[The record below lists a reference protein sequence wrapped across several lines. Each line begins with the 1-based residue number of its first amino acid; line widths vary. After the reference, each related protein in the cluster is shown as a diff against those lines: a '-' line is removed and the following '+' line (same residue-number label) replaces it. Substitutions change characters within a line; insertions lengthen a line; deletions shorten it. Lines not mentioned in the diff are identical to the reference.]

1 MYRVCLILPGLL
13 PVPATQGGAVET
25 LVTTLIKQNEVF
37 RELDLYV
44 VTSFDDESKRL
55 AASFRNTHFIF
66 VPTPSRTLSK
76 MFHRAEVLGKL
87 TNTLPQKYQISDLF
101 HMRALRMIKDI
112 AFDAVVFEGGTPWG
126 YPALRFL
133 YKDRLYLHVHFCADH
148 IIEGSQYKR
157 IIAVSNYAAQAW
169 KHYSTRHD
177 QDVRVVLNGIETKTL
192 DSCEARDAG
201 SAIRAKLG
209 FAPTDFVVLCS
220 GRIIPVKG
228 LLELTRAVSLTDDRS
243 IKLLIIGSP
252 DFGPSSD
259 TEYSHQ
265 VQSAVE
271 HLGRRAKYLGYVPH
285 DKVVDYQYAADVQVV
300 PSLWEDAAPLS
311 CVEAMAAGLP
321 LIVTKSGGMQEYTQ
335 PECAITVEKDGD
347 LPKSLAHAIANL
359 KRHTKMLLSMSK
371 AGRLVYRRYTPENF
385 YHTFVKAMKWRIL
398 LPLS

>member
-1 MYRVCLILPGLL
+1 MYRVFLILPGLL
-13 PVPATQGGAVET
+13 PVPATQGGAIET

-55 AASFRNTHFIF
+55 AASFRNTRFIF
-66 VPTPSRTLSK
+66 VPTPSHTLSK
-76 MFHRAEVLGKL
+76 MFHRAEVLGKP
-87 TNTLPQKYQISDLF
+87 TNTLPQKCQISDLF
-101 HMRALRMIKDI
+101 HMRALRMIKDM

-126 YPALRFL
+126 YPAFRFL
-133 YKDRLYLHVHFCADH
+133 YKDRLYLHVHFCAGH
-148 IIEGSQYKR
+148 IIKGSQYKR
-157 IIAVSNYAAQAW
+157 IIAFSNYAAQAW
-169 KHYSTRHD
+169 KRYSTRHD

-192 DSCEARDAG
+192 DSCKAHDAD
-201 SAIRAKLG
+201 SVIMAKLG
-209 FAPTDFVVLCS
+209 FAPTDFVVLYS
-220 GRIIPVKG
+220 GRIIRVKG
-228 LLELTRAVSLTDDRS
+228 LLELTRAVSLTNGRN

-271 HLGRRAKYLGYVPH
+271 HLGRHAKYLGYVPH
-285 DKVVDYQYAADVQVV
+285 DKVADYQYAPDVQAV

-321 LIVTKSGGMQEYTQ
+321 LIVTRSGGMQEYTQ
-335 PECAITVEKDGD
+335 PECAITVEKNSD
-347 LPKSLAHAIANL
+347 LPKTLAHAIADP
-359 KRHTKMLLSMSK
+359 KRHPEMLLSMSK
-371 AGRLVYRRYTPENF
+371 AGRLLSRRYTPENF
-385 YHTFVKAMKWRIL
+385 YRTFVKAVKWQIS

>member
-1 MYRVCLILPGLL
+1 MYRVCLVLPGLL
-13 PVPATQGGAVET
+13 PVPATQGGAIET
-25 LVTTLIKQNEVF
+25 LVTTLIEQNEVF

-44 VTSFDDESKRL
+44 VTNFDNTSKRL

-66 VPTPSRTLSK
+66 VPTSSRTLSK
-76 MFHRAEVLGKL
+76 LFHRAEALGKL
-87 TNTLPQKYQISDLF
+87 TNTLPQKYQVSDLF

-126 YPALRFL
+126 YPAFRFL

-148 IIEGSQYKR
+148 IIEDSQYKR
-157 IIAVSNYAAQAW
+157 VIAVSNYAAKAW
-169 KHYSTRHD
+169 KYYSTRHD
-177 QDVRVVLNGIETKTL
+177 QDVRVVLNGLEAKMF
-192 DSCEARDAG
+192 DSCDASDAG

-209 FAPTDFVVLCS
+209 LAPTDFVVLYS

-228 LLELTRAVSLTDDRS
+228 LLELIRAVSLTDDRS

-265 VQSAVE
+265 VQSAVKR
-271 HLGRRAKYLGYVPH
+271 LGGRAKYLGYVPH
-285 DKVVDYQYAADVQVV
+285 DRVADYQYAADVQVI
-300 PSLWEDAAPLS
+300 PSLCEDAAPLS

-335 PECAITVEKDGD
+335 PECAVTVEKNSE
-347 LPKSLAHAIANL
+347 LPMSLARTIVDL
-359 KRHTKMLLSMSK
+359 KRQPEMLLSMSR
-371 AGRLVYRRYTPENF
+371 AGRLLSRRYSPENF
-385 YHTFVKAMKWRIL
+385 YHDFVKAVR
-398 LPLS
+398 